1 MFFWNRNGGVLP
13 SRDRGRFPWAKGE
26 PAYGN
31 DCVVLEDGLL
41 RARPCNAL
49 AHVLVQW
56 TPELM
61 AKLDQMRLAE
71 GVVRKN
77 KKDDL

>member
-1 MFFWNRNGGVLP
+1 MFFWNREGAVLP

-26 PAYGN
+26 PAQGN

-41 RARPCNAL
+41 RARPCNTV
-49 AHVLVQW
+49 AHALVQW

-61 AKLDQMRLAE
+61 AKLEAIRLAP
-71 GVVRKN
+71 GVT
-77 KKDDL
+77 KKTKEDL